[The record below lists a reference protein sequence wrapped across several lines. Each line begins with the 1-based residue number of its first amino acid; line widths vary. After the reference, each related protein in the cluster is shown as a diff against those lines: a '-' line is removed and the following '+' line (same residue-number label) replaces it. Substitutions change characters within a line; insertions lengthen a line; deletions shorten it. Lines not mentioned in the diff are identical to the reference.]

1 MQRKALTNIRRCTSA
16 TKTCSRT
23 LWRSTASMMSECNKL
38 VLLRSREPTCRS
50 TSKKRTPC
58 KESLLITNRT
68 KVSRITTKMK
78 KSAKVKLWSWG
89 CLRYLDRMT
98 STGRRSMSSDSD
110 QTSAGT
116 TYPWSSGSSPASSG
130 TRWTSW
136 SASSRRACSE
146 WRQAIKKFVIWK
158 SILAREITATSN
170 TSKTKRKIS
179 RWIRT

>member
-16 TKTCSRT
+16 TKTFSRT

-58 KESLLITNRT
+58 KESLLITKRT
-68 KVSRITTKMK
+68 KVYRITTKMK
-78 KSAKVKLWSWG
+78 KSAKVKLWSWR
-89 CLRYLDRMT
+89 CLKYLDRMT

-110 QTSAGT
+110 QTWAGT
-116 TYPWSSGSSPASSG
+116 TYPWSSGSSRAFSG
-130 TRWTSW
+130 TRWTLR
-136 SASSRRACSE
+136 SASSRLACSE
-146 WRQAIKKFVIWK
+146 WRQAIKKFVIRGY
-158 SILAREITATSN
+158 IVPRGITATLN

-179 RWIRT
+179 RWI